1 MYLNL
6 SEETGRN
13 NRYFSE
19 DNSSYFNQKDLET
32 IKTFPKNTNEDNSSY
47 FNQKDLEPIKTS
59 PKNINEEKKL
69 QGADGT
75 KYLYSP
81 FLTEEVGK
89 KVEEETGLFLK
100 REENGK
106 VSSFLG

>member
-1 MYLNL
+1 MYFNL

-19 DNSSYFNQKDLET
+19 DNSSSYINQKDLET
-32 IKTFPKNTNEDNSSY
+32 D
-47 FNQKDLEPIKTS
+47 
-59 PKNINEEKKL
+59 NEEKIL

-81 FLTEEVGK
+81 FLTEEDGK
-89 KVEEETGLFLK
+89 KVEEETGLLLK

-106 VSSFLG
+106 VTSFLG